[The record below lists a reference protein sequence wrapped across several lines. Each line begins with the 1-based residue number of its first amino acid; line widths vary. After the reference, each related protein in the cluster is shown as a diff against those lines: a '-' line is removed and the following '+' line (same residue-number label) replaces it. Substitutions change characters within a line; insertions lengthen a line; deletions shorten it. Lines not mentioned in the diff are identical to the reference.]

1 MSPSV
6 QRIHAPS
13 VRRTAGDGY
22 APLFRCDQCGKEIKK
37 PPGGRVAWKARE
49 NTTRLPVLFLHEG
62 CLDEYRKGIRE
73 RLRVD
78 PLENFVE
85 SLRRF
90 L

>member
-1 MSPSV
+1 MPVSLE
-6 QRIHAPS
+6 RAHAPT
-13 VRRTAGDGY
+13 VRRTAGDGH

-37 PPGGRVAWKARE
+37 PAVGQIAWEAGE
-49 NTTRLPVLFLHEG
+49 NATHLPVRFLHEG
-62 CLDEYRKGIRE
+62 CLEEYRKGIRE